1 MPLETDVVIDL
12 FAEDNSLT
20 VDALPTDSSL
30 ASVSTVGSLGC
41 LSCPASTAACSG
53 TASSQG

>member
-1 MPLETDVVIDL
+1 MPYDTDVLVDL

-41 LSCPASTAACSG
+41 LSCPGSTAMCAG